1 MSRHGRYRRSP
12 GINEIPVEDELFLIA
27 DDSGDIYHLDQ
38 LAMPIWRALE
48 QSNTEA
54 ELVDLFSQAFPET
67 TALTLQQ
74 DLRAALLK
82 LQAGGLIELFD

>member
-12 GINEIPVEDELFLIA
+12 GIKETPVEDELFLIA
-27 DDSGDIYHLDQ
+27 DGSGDIYHLDQ
-38 LAMPIWRALE
+38 LAMSIWRAPE

-54 ELVDLFSQAFPET
+54 ELVDLLSQAFPET

-74 DLRAALLK
+74 DHRAAQLK
-82 LQAGGLIELFD
+82 LQASGLIELFD